1 MKIREFLR
9 GLGAAAVLATA
20 AGGAHALPPEQPSSM
35 TSRDSSITPEMRT
48 NFDAR
53 MRAAE
58 AIIAAVEKGPDA
70 AALTVANVVWLRE
83 SLYRLTLE
91 QLQGMGSPS
100 TLADATDALGRI
112 RDATPQ
118 LGSSSV
124 ELVYY
129 PITPC
134 RYIDTRFQGGPL
146 VGTRTYDLSFTGGAF
161 GGSIGC
167 DPKATVGGNE
177 DQIGALAIN
186 VAVVAPTVAPGFVG
200 VRPAGGSTTTALV
213 NWWEQGPT
221 VQASNAGVVSTNQSP
236 STAAEIEFFGGSTQ
250 LIVDV
255 FGVFAA
261 PTSSTLDC
269 VPGGIATTTL
279 NTTTRDYSLT
289 AGACPSGYSKFSVN
303 CSISGGDFNGGK
315 LRHSEGGINNPNAV
329 ASCSGHYSGTSTVTV
344 TAEARCCRVPGR

>member
-9 GLGAAAVLATA
+9 GIGAAAALAAA
-20 AGGAHALPPEQPSSM
+20 AGGAHAQPPDQPSSM
-35 TSRDSSITPEMRT
+35 TSRGSSITPEMRT

-53 MRAAE
+53 MRVAE
-58 AIIAAVEKGPDA
+58 AIIAAVERGPDA

-91 QLQGMGSPS
+91 QLQGLGSPS
-100 TLADATDALGRI
+100 TLEGASEALGRV
-112 RDATPQ
+112 RDASPQ

-134 RYIDTRFQGGPL
+134 RYIDTRFQGGQL
-146 VGTRTYDLSFTGGAF
+146 VGTRTFDLSFTGGAF
-161 GGSIGC
+161 GGSIAC
-167 DPKATVGGNE
+167 DPKAVVGGNE
-177 DQIGALAIN
+177 DRIGALAIN
-186 VAVVAPTVAPGFVG
+186 VAIVGPAVAPGFIG
-200 VRPAGGSTTTALV
+200 VRPAGATSTTALV

-236 STAAEIEFFGGSTQ
+236 STAPEIEFFGGQTH

-261 PTSSTLDC
+261 PTSSVLDC
-269 VPGGIATTTL
+269 VPGGFAATTL
-279 NTTTRDYSLT
+279 NTTTRNYNLAT
-289 AGACPSGYSKFSVN
+289 GACPAGYAKVSVN
-303 CSISGGDFNGGK
+303 CSVSGGDFAGGK
-315 LRHSEGGINNPNAV
+315 LRRAEGGINNPNA
-329 ASCSGHYSGTSTVTV
+329 AATCSGYYSGTSSVTV

>member
-1 MKIREFLR
+1 MNSRHNLR
-9 GLGAAAVLATA
+9 ALAMATALAAA
-20 AGGAHALPPEQPSSM
+20 AGGAYAQPTEQPSSM
-35 TSRDSSITPEMRT
+35 TARGSSITPEMRT

-53 MRAAE
+53 MRVAE
-58 AIIAAVEKGPDA
+58 AIIAAVERGPDA

-91 QLQGMGSPS
+91 QLQGMGSPA
-100 TLADATDALGRI
+100 TLADATDALGRV

-146 VGTRTYDLSFTGGAF
+146 AGTRTYDLSFTGGAF

-167 DPKATVGGNE
+167 DPKAAVGGNE
-177 DQIGALAIN
+177 DNIGALAMN
-186 VAVVAPTVAPGFVG
+186 VAIVGPTAAPGFIG

-213 NWWEQGPT
+213 NWWEQGPN
-221 VQASNAGVVSTNQSP
+221 VQASNAGVVSTNQSL
-236 STAAEIEFFGGSTQ
+236 STVAEIEFFGSPTQ
-250 LIVDV
+250 FIVDV

-261 PTSSTLDC
+261 PTATALDC
-269 VPGGIATTTL
+269 VDGTLATTTL
-279 NTTTRDYSLT
+279 DTTTRNYDLT
-289 AGACPSGYSKFSVN
+289 AGACPAGYANVSVN
-303 CSISGGDFNGGK
+303 CGITGGDFAGGK
-315 LRHSEGGINNPNAV
+315 LRHSQGGINNPNAV
-329 ASCSGHYSGTSTVTV
+329 ATCAGHYSGTATVTV
-344 TAEARCCRVPGR
+344 TATARCCRVPGR